1 MDHYGASK
9 GISLFLNSSLPKLS
23 FLPTRE
29 NKEMWRLKKEVDM
42 LIMEMIH
49 DREIKNQNKDDE
61 KQTDLLQKILEGAAC
76 DTTLN
81 ANAKGIFKAKH
92 NMNQLIID
100 LCKNIFFAGSEST
113 AIAVSWTLLLLA
125 LHPEWQQRVRSEI
138 LDTFDKKMPHSFS
151 DMRKL
156 QKLKVLTM
164 VIQESLRLYGP
175 AIVASR
181 EALADIKLGEF
192 VIPKGIYMW
201 MLIPSLHRDVENWGP
216 DATEFKP
223 ERFANGVSGACK
235 YPQAYIPFG
244 LGSRICLGQNFA
256 MTEMKVVLSLLL
268 YNFSFNVSPNYQHCP
283 MFNMLLM
290 PKYGL
295 RLLVSKVHYK
305 DE

>member
-1 MDHYGASK
+1 MILLIPKIKLILCYYI
-9 GISLFLNSSLPKLS
+9 ISCAVLINTIYCFFS

-156 QKLKVLTM
+156 QKLKV
-164 VIQESLRLYGP
+164 VS
-175 AIVASR
+175 S
-181 EALADIKLGEF
+181 
-192 VIPKGIYMW
+192 
-201 MLIPSLHRDVENWGP
+201 SLHQFLRCVDN
-216 DATEFKP
+216 
-223 ERFANGVSGACK
+223 
-235 YPQAYIPFG
+235 
-244 LGSRICLGQNFA
+244 
-256 MTEMKVVLSLLL
+256 VLILFFFCS
-268 YNFSFNVSPNYQHCP
+268 
-283 MFNMLLM
+283 
-290 PKYGL
+290 
-295 RLLVSKVHYK
+295 
-305 DE
+305 